1 MREEEEKHVATHCY
15 CCCSVCE
22 AHHDSQVKIYVSCA
36 DVIIIMCRQ
45 RLRPRRQV
53 KNCYNL
59 MATFQSVARQR
70 DAAVDATT
78 QLELYLHLALSVS
91 VSNLCL
97 WDVLGAVV
105 SILCDTKLCF
115 IVVSPNL
122 ECDFCE

>member
-1 MREEEEKHVATHCY
+1 M
-15 CCCSVCE
+15 
-22 AHHDSQVKIYVSCA
+22 
-36 DVIIIMCRQ
+36 
-45 RLRPRRQV
+45 

-78 QLELYLHLALSVS
+78 AGSGSCSDSLPQCPSVS
-91 VSNLCL
+91 ESLSLRDCGMCSGLN
-97 WDVLGAVV
+97 VV

-122 ECDFCE
+122 ECDFSVSNYIWTY